1 MRIKKPPFFQAQ
13 WGDVI
18 TNTPYHKPTLES
30 FTKWWLEFKNIKG
43 LEKYDI
49 WFSGSYCEKLFGN
62 YKGTPKDADIFLTGE
77 IDDEE
82 AQEIIDEI
90 IDMKSLE
97 E

>member
-1 MRIKKPPFFQAQ
+1 MTIQ
-13 WGDVI
+13 
-18 TNTPYHKPTLES
+18 
-30 FTKWWLEFKNIKG
+30 
-43 LEKYDI
+43 
-49 WFSGSYCEKLFGN
+49 EKLLNLVHNEVIPDVEDYLDELFELVASKKSDDKTKEEIK
-62 YKGTPKDADIFLTGE
+62 YMQEMRKEFQDLIDDLEAGE